1 MLHRALN
8 RSDLKQ
14 NSELRCPEVF
24 PSGPQVQTSG
34 GVHSTSRAAAN
45 GQKNDPLTRPP
56 WTRTAVLT
64 GASARP
70 LLLQEWLRSR
80 RGGRRRQGLP
90 AGLGWLGLEAGGL
103 GGQRGWDF
111 TAAVSTWQRGR
122 RQRGSGGAGGVKGE
136 WRWRRQ
142 RGHSAGRPNV
152 TMTLRSQNVM
162 GPLAT

>member
-1 MLHRALN
+1 MQA
-8 RSDLKQ
+8 
-14 NSELRCPEVF
+14 
-24 PSGPQVQTSG
+24 SG

-70 LLLQEWLRSR
+70 LLLQEWLRSW
-80 RGGRRRQGLP
+80 RGGRRWQGLP

-111 TAAVSTWQRGR
+111 TAAVSTWQSGC

-136 WRWRRQ
+136 WRWRGRRGGRFPHVLGRAGSLRIEPRVPTGREQ
-142 RGHSAGRPNV
+142 RERGRDG
-152 TMTLRSQNVM
+152 R
-162 GPLAT
+162 